1 VSAASGPAAV
11 HATAVCRLRG
21 CSVSAR
27 QALSESGPAWG
38 LRRTECLADW
48 LNSGYLM

>member
-1 VSAASGPAAV
+1 MCADCVAAV
-11 HATAVCRLRG
+11 F
-21 CSVSAR
+21 
-27 QALSESGPAWG
+27 QPDKQQPLSESGPAWG